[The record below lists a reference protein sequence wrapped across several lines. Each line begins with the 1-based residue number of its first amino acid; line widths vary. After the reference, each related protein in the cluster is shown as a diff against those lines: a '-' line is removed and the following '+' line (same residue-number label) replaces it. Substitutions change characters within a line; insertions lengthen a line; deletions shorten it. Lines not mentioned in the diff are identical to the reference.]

1 MLKLQGTVV
10 VNKKYI
16 PPASV
21 LQGKAKPVQT
31 DDLIA
36 MIKQK
41 AKNVYQVDG
50 TSIAQKLGN
59 LLVVNTVLLGAVS
72 ALPENPIKQESF
84 KQAMANRLK
93 GKYIDLNLQ
102 AFQMGRES
110 VLIG

>member
-1 MLKLQGTVV
+1 LSTK
-10 VNKKYI
+10 NNI

-72 ALPENPIKQESF
+72 ALPEIP
-84 KQAMANRLK
+84 
-93 GKYIDLNLQ
+93 
-102 AFQMGRES
+102 
-110 VLIG
+110 